1 MNDYETSVERGL
13 MEIEHTLADT
23 NNLLMALAYAQ
34 LAAVQQSTL
43 SPEARMRF
51 ARAAMGIL
59 QSERGAEDG
68 V

>member
-13 MEIEHTLADT
+13 EALGRKVDET
-23 NNLLMALAYAQ
+23 NDLLRALAYAQ

-43 SPEARMRF
+43 SPEARMRC

-59 QSERGAEDG
+59 EEGKGGES
-68 V
+68 

>member
-13 MEIEHTLADT
+13 RAIEHRLADT

-43 SPEARMRF
+43 SPEARMRC
-51 ARAAMGIL
+51 ARAAMAIL
-59 QSERGAEDG
+59 EDG
-68 V
+68 KGGES

>member
-13 MEIEHTLADT
+13 AALGRRLAET
-23 NNLLMALAYAQ
+23 NALLRALAYAQ

-43 SPEARMRF
+43 SPEARMRC

-59 QSERGAEDG
+59 EEGKGGES
-68 V
+68 

>member
-13 MEIEHTLADT
+13 AALGRKVDET
-23 NNLLMALAYAQ
+23 NALLRALAYAQ

-43 SPEARMRF
+43 SPEARMRC

-59 QSERGAEDG
+59 EEGKGGES
-68 V
+68 